1 MWDVGRQGAEG
12 RRQRTDCSRQIA
24 AGRLQQAAF
33 QLGTR
38 HFFSAASGKKSGA
51 EAPQF
56 SYENLYFSKAFC
68 LEPSLI
74 FWVLYHICPLK
85 TALLSHSPHRV

>member
-1 MWDVGRQGAEG
+1 MWEGKEQGAAAFAKASAFVKTSARQVG
-12 RRQRTDCSRQIA
+12 APRRAEDRGQIA

-38 HFFSAASGKKSGA
+38 HFFQRPVEKKSGA

-56 SYENLYFSKAFC
+56 FL
-68 LEPSLI
+68 
-74 FWVLYHICPLK
+74 LK
-85 TALLSHSPHRV
+85 SMFF